1 MEVRLNNSA
10 SRTAYSQTRVENRQE
25 EADTSPVR
33 HSSRLCDE
41 ILISPEGRAAAEAAA
56 KKWDLDEL
64 DAIIQENAPALLETA
79 KALNAQQELRMGKYV
94 EVDPDGSIRF
104 QAYIDS
110 LEEQADR
117 VEQVITDYYAAA
129 HKVNSSMPFNEA
141 LDYINLKYLDVWSD
155 NPHFCSDMSPEE
167 RYMAYRQE
175 RFLLTTGRIFTLA
188 DPYATA
194 SIGGCLNF
202 FEAQKIAEQAAQDKL
217 DALLA
222 ERQQQQAALDC
233 LRESVLHIKL

>member
-1 MEVRLNNSA
+1 MNISLNNA
-10 SRTAYSQTRVENRQE
+10 TSRAVYDQVRAETRQGEACDSPSYSKYRM
-25 EADTSPVR
+25 
-33 HSSRLCDE
+33 HDE
-41 ILISPEGRAAAEAAA
+41 IIISPEGRAAAEATEVTA

-64 DAIIQENAPALLETA
+64 DAIIRENAPALLEAGKT
-79 KALNAQQELRMGKYV
+79 LNAQQELKMGKYV

-129 HKVNSSMPFNEA
+129 HRVNSSMPLADA
-141 LDYINLKYLDVWSD
+141 LGHIALKYLDGWSN
-155 NPHFCSDMSPEE
+155 NPHFRSDMSSEE
-167 RYMAYRQE
+167 RHMAYRQE

-202 FEAQKIAEQAAQDKL
+202 FEAEKIAKQAAQDKL

-222 ERQQQQAALDC
+222 ERQQQQTANGLDEAL
-233 LRESVLHIKL
+233 

>member
-1 MEVRLNNSA
+1 MNISLNNA
-10 SRTAYSQTRVENRQE
+10 TSRAAYSQTRVENKQE

-33 HSSRLCDE
+33 HSPRLCDE
-41 ILISPEGRAAAEAAA
+41 ILISPEGRAAAEAAEVTA
-56 KKWDLDEL
+56 KEWDLDEL
-64 DAIIQENAPALLETA
+64 DAIIQENAPALLEAA
-79 KALNAQQELRMGKYV
+79 KALNAKQELKMGKYV

-141 LDYINLKYLDVWSD
+141 LDYINLKYLDVWSN
-155 NPHFCSDMSPEE
+155 NPHFRSDMSPEE

-202 FEAQKIAEQAAQDKL
+202 FEAEKIAKQAAQDKL

-222 ERQQQQAALDC
+222 ERQRQKAANGLV
-233 LRESVLHIKL
+233 EAS